1 MIVKGVSIYMLIYKR
16 LMDKD
21 NHSLQGKQYNKLTSY
36 MYLMNIQYSRQYTV
50 HAQDTLATCVHTM
63 YMWCEILSVKS
74 IA

>member
-1 MIVKGVSIYMLIYKR
+1 MLIYKR
-16 LMDKD
+16 LMEKD

-63 YMWCEILSVKS
+63 YM
-74 IA
+74 